1 MNVFQWVFGAL
12 LAGTVGYT
20 IWGYPR
26 KYGALS
32 GKSRLFRTLGLVLV
46 NLLVFTVFLYFSTDW
61 NAMQYRIGVPSQDSA
76 RLVKASQLLY
86 GVTWVLLTIL
96 LVGVAGLDSLENF
109 TIYRRQ
115 RREAVDE
122 MIQDAIA
129 ASQAKRAAT
138 ASGRSGDTG
147 GSAAS

>member
-32 GKSRLFRTLGLVLV
+32 GKSRLFRTVGMVLA
-46 NLLVFTVFLYFSTDW
+46 NLLLLTVFLYFSTDW
-61 NAMQYRIGVPSQDSA
+61 TAMKYRIGVPSQDSA

-86 GVTWVLLTIL
+86 GTTWVLLATL
-96 LVGVAGLDSLENF
+96 LVGTAGLDSLENF
-109 TIYRRQ
+109 TIYRKR

-122 MIQDAIA
+122 MIQEAVA
-129 ASQAKRAAT
+129 ASQAKRGT
-138 ASGRSGDTG
+138 LSGRSGDTG
-147 GSAAS
+147 GGAAS

>member
-32 GKSRLFRTLGLVLV
+32 GKSRLFRTVGMVLA
-46 NLLVFTVFLYFSTDW
+46 NLLLLTVFLYFSTDW
-61 NAMQYRIGVPSQDSA
+61 TAMKYRIGVPSQDSE

-86 GVTWVLLTIL
+86 GTTWVLLATL
-96 LVGVAGLDSLENF
+96 LVGTAGLDSLENF
-109 TIYRRQ
+109 TIYRKR

-122 MIQDAIA
+122 MIQEAVA
-129 ASQAKRAAT
+129 ANQAKRGPL
-138 ASGRSGDTG
+138 SGRSGDTG
-147 GSAAS
+147 GGAAS